1 MARFAGR
8 DELFK
13 AAASNDVD
21 FLTSHVQLPSD
32 PASPSSSHASSA
44 SSPGTELASAEGQK
58 TSQSGKKLDAED
70 LNALEDEDGRSLLH
84 VACAAG
90 HLQAV
95 ECLLRAGAGFLKA
108 DEGSSSDVFPWFLF
122 FLLEGGWTPL
132 LSASSAGHLP
142 VVEALIEAART
153 RQASGPAAQADLQPN
168 REIVKELLEAKT
180 PSGGTA
186 LTTAAAKGHKAVVE
200 ALLDAGAEIEA
211 TDNYGRTALSKAV
224 VASKEAVVE
233 VLMHR
238 GASVQVCVDLAG
250 FERACVAFLLRQK
263 CSETVPTPCVETGQT
278 GREAAFTVRESIEHT
293 AMVCAVSRSLNRA
306 SLLRRGQRGL
316 RGHADLC
323 LLLMRTDPELRFQKN
338 REGVTPFEAGRAPF
352 LKHVATLYEEERGE
366 NAEGSA
372 TTDLKETE

>member
-108 DEGSSSDVFPWFLF
+108 D
-122 FLLEGGWTPL
+122 EGGWTPL

-238 GASVQVCVDLAG
+238 GASVQVHEKFTGDNLLHLA
-250 FERACVAFLLRQK
+250 V
-263 CSETVPTPCVETGQT
+263 
-278 GREAAFTVRESIEHT
+278 
-293 AMVCAVSRSLNRA
+293 
-306 SLLRRGQRGL
+306 
-316 RGHADLC
+316 HADLC